1 MPWTQN
7 TNIYIHKNN
16 FIAKRLL
23 HGEKK
28 KKKKHEVA

>member
-16 FIAKRLL
+16 FIAKRLF
-23 HGEKK
+23 HEKK
-28 KKKKHEVA
+28 KKKNEGA